1 MELTIQEAHTYNN
14 LVKEGKEKELY
25 FRGLDQSE
33 NSKLVVPKL
42 DENSTVYFYDI
53 VSSTKI
59 YPGIET
65 IKLIKDAVDKA
76 LKAWYCSLYLVFK

>member
-33 NSKLVVPKL
+33 DSKLVVPKL

-76 LKAWYCSLYLVFK
+76 LKA